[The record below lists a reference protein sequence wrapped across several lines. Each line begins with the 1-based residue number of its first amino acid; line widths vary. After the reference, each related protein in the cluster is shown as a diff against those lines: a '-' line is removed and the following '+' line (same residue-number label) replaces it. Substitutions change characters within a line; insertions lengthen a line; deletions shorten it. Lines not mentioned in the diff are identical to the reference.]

1 MANAENGRDWAMTPT
16 SFRILVVGVNNTCR
30 SPLAAGTLQRELD
43 TEAPVGFTVI
53 CAGTQAISG
62 SPVSLEVLKLAEH
75 RGIHLHG
82 FFASQLVPETISEAD
97 LVLVMDRSIRREV
110 VTMAPRALRRTFT
123 LFEFSRILPTV
134 RREQLVGPVGRWQSL
149 VALAPRYRTPPKGAA
164 SDDDVIDPRNR
175 PVKAYKRMNAQ
186 IESAIAAI
194 REWEAPTPVRESHM

>member
-1 MANAENGRDWAMTPT
+1 MVLHIFGGEVPGGNATT
-16 SFRILVVGVNNTCR
+16 H
-30 SPLAAGTLQRELD
+30 GTH
-43 TEAPVGFTVI
+43 P
-53 CAGTQAISG
+53 
-62 SPVSLEVLKLAEH
+62 
-75 RGIHLHG
+75 
-82 FFASQLVPETISEAD
+82 TISEAD

-123 LFEFSRILPTV
+123 LLEFSRILPTV